1 MTAPAAEQV
10 RPAQVRLAVDLGDER
25 RDIALRSDVVL
36 RDALL
41 VAMVPVSF
49 PGVVVLDSTGRQL
62 DLSGLVGAQLAD
74 GGVVHVVRPAPAP
87 RTRAGRWAAGRPDVV
102 TRRPHPEAGAFA
114 LAAAL
119 GVTVALVVLLTTPGL
134 DDTFAPIVAA
144 LLGVVALAVAV
155 GRSAALASA
164 TLAGPALGFATGVLL
179 IDPSDGPTAR
189 LAVTVG
195 LVLATVVAGVRRVAT
210 RASRAGAD
218 DAGVVLVAVAVAA
231 GVQSAVL
238 LAALPPVVAAAVL
251 VGIAP
256 LGLRILPTLSLSVPD
271 EQLIDLAH
279 VSRTAASVR
288 AQRPRALGR
297 VNERQVGLTVAHA
310 ERRKA
315 TATVVL
321 SAVPPALL
329 PVVLV
334 SVSPGTVPWI
344 GALVLSACVVLAL
357 VLGPRSARGAVGRWV
372 PRAAASVVL
381 VELAVSAPADAS
393 WLVPVA
399 VAALALVVGMTALS
413 IVLGRGW
420 QSVLASRLA
429 DALEGLAVVL
439 ALPAAAVAADVIET
453 LRKVTSG

>member
-1 MTAPAAEQV
+1 
-10 RPAQVRLAVDLGDER
+10 
-25 RDIALRSDVVL
+25 
-36 RDALL
+36 
-41 VAMVPVSF
+41 
-49 PGVVVLDSTGRQL
+49 
-62 DLSGLVGAQLAD
+62 
-74 GGVVHVVRPAPAP
+74 
-87 RTRAGRWAAGRPDVV
+87 
-102 TRRPHPEAGAFA
+102 
-114 LAAAL
+114 
-119 GVTVALVVLLTTPGL
+119 
-134 DDTFAPIVAA
+134 
-144 LLGVVALAVAV
+144 
-155 GRSAALASA
+155 
-164 TLAGPALGFATGVLL
+164 
-179 IDPSDGPTAR
+179 
-189 LAVTVG
+189 
-195 LVLATVVAGVRRVAT
+195 
-210 RASRAGAD
+210 
-218 DAGVVLVAVAVAA
+218 VVLVAVAVAA

-256 LGLRILPTLSLSVPD
+256 LGLRILPTLALSVPD

-334 SVSPGTVPWI
+334 SVSPGTVPWV
-344 GALVLSACVVLAL
+344 GALALSACVVLAL

-372 PRAAASVVL
+372 PRVAASVVL

-399 VAALALVVGMTALS
+399 VAALALVAGMTALS